1 MSLSFTLDVQP
12 EYVRI
17 SISGTYSFEALKNM
31 FSDIYR
37 IAVDCARDRVLID
50 SRQALGTMTES
61 DKFFLGTTIAEVFGA
76 RIKAAGLMR
85 PGVITRMGEMAA
97 VNRGARFFVT
107 ESESEALAWLNPP
120 TEQTSI

>member
-1 MSLSFTLDVQP
+1 MSLSFTSSVLP
-12 EYVRI
+12 EYIRV
-17 SISGTYSFEALKNM
+17 SISGTYTFEALKNM

-37 IAVDCARDRVLID
+37 IAMENQKERVLID
-50 SRQALGTMTES
+50 SREVLGTMTES

-76 RIKAAGLMR
+76 RLKAVGLIR

-107 ESESEALAWLNPP
+107 ESEEEALTWLNPP
-120 TEQTSI
+120 TPQTAT